1 MQKTFWPQAK
11 LSASASAWKVGN
23 WILFFF
29 SLVRSNGIPIPTPNW
44 LMPQLIKLV
53 LLLQD
58 KTIWGP
64 IKIFESWL
72 FFSLLFPKL
81 YAHWAAFASNNAEL
95 IACAS
100 RKPEPFLHF
109 PYPIWIW
116 KKANSRT
123 WEEKLS
129 LLFQPNK
136 QFQWWLLIFFCEK
149 RAALSL
155 FSSYFSLQIT
165 PALPSDSHLRSR
177 LSM

>member
-11 LSASASAWKVGN
+11 LSASPSAWKVGN
-23 WILFFF
+23 WLLFF
-29 SLVRSNGIPIPTPNW
+29 SMVSSNGIPIPTPNW

-53 LLLQD
+53 LTLTRQNYLRS
-58 KTIWGP
+58 

-136 QFQWWLLIFFCEK
+136 QFCLMIIDYFFCEK